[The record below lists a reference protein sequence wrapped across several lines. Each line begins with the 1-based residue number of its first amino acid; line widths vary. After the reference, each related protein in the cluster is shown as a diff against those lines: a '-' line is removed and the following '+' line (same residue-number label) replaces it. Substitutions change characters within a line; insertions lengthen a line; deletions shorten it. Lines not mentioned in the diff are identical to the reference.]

1 MQQPFVRFEHVEKS
15 YDGKQLVVRD
25 LTLDIAQGEFL
36 TLLGP
41 SGSGKTTT
49 LMMLAGFETATSG
62 EIYLDGKPI
71 NRIAP
76 EHRNIGMVF
85 QSYALFPHMTVAEN
99 VGFPLRVRG
108 ITGEA
113 AHSRVMAALDKVG
126 LKGLESRRP
135 AQMSGGQQQ
144 RVAVAR
150 ALVFEPKLVL
160 MDEPLSALDKQLREQ
175 LQYEIKRLHSDL
187 GITIV
192 YVTHDQTEALAMSDR
207 IAVFHHGR
215 IQQIDI
221 PTQLYER
228 PANAFVAQFIGENNT
243 LKGTV
248 HSATGSSCQIALA
261 DGTLIHGQAVDTPAL
276 GAHKLVSIRPER
288 VRISPQTQGD
298 GNANV
303 VKATVID
310 ITYLGR
316 YARLRLKA
324 CGLEDFIVTLPNDGR
339 DLALAGGNTIHIGWD
354 AADCRVLD
362 SE

>member
-1 MQQPFVRFEHVEKS
+1 MQQPFVRFDHVEKS

-99 VGFPLRVRG
+99 VGFPLSVRG

-207 IAVFHHGR
+207 IAVFHQGR

-243 LKGTV
+243 LSGKVSAVSGT
-248 HSATGSSCQIALA
+248 SCQVALA
-261 DGTLIHGQAVDTPAL
+261 DGTVITGQSVAAPKVGDAT
-276 GAHKLVSIRPER
+276 LVSIRPER
-288 VRISPQTQGD
+288 VRLNPQSQGD
-298 GNANV
+298 DSHV
-303 VKATVID
+303 VGTVVD

-339 DLALAGGNTIHIGWD
+339 DLALAGGNPIHIGWD
-354 AADCRVLD
+354 AVDCRVLE

>member
-1 MQQPFVRFEHVEKS
+1 MQQPFVRFDHVEKS

-99 VGFPLRVRG
+99 VGFPLSVRG

-150 ALVFEPKLVL
+150 ALAARPALVL
-160 MDEPLSALDKQLREQ
+160 ADEPTASLDPENTATAMDLIQSACRADGAALLCTSHDPTLRARFARVE
-175 LQYEIKRLHSDL
+175 S
-187 GITIV
+187 
-192 YVTHDQTEALAMSDR
+192 
-207 IAVFHHGR
+207 
-215 IQQIDI
+215 ID
-221 PTQLYER
+221 P
-228 PANAFVAQFIGENNT
+228 FVAG
-243 LKGTV
+243 
-248 HSATGSSCQIALA
+248 
-261 DGTLIHGQAVDTPAL
+261 
-276 GAHKLVSIRPER
+276 GA
-288 VRISPQTQGD
+288 
-298 GNANV
+298 A
-303 VKATVID
+303 
-310 ITYLGR
+310 
-316 YARLRLKA
+316 
-324 CGLEDFIVTLPNDGR
+324 
-339 DLALAGGNTIHIGWD
+339 
-354 AADCRVLD
+354 
-362 SE
+362 

>member
-1 MQQPFVRFEHVEKS
+1 
-15 YDGKQLVVRD
+15 
-25 LTLDIAQGEFL
+25 
-36 TLLGP
+36 
-41 SGSGKTTT
+41 
-49 LMMLAGFETATSG
+49 
-62 EIYLDGKPI
+62 
-71 NRIAP
+71 
-76 EHRNIGMVF
+76 
-85 QSYALFPHMTVAEN
+85 MTVAEN
-99 VGFPLRVRG
+99 VGFPLSVRG

-207 IAVFHHGR
+207 IAVFHNGR
-215 IQQIDI
+215 IQQIDV

-243 LKGTV
+243 LSGTV
-248 HSATGSSCQIALA
+248 HSVSGSGCQIALA
-261 DGTLIHGQAVDTPAL
+261 DGTLISGQAVGTPSV

-288 VRISPQTQGD
+288 VRINPQSPGD
-298 GNANV
+298 GNVAS
-303 VKATVID
+303 ATVVD

>member
-1 MQQPFVRFEHVEKS
+1 MQQPFVRFDHVEKS

-99 VGFPLRVRG
+99 VGFPLSVRG

-175 LQYEIKRLHSDL
+175 LQYEIKRLHNEL

-215 IQQIDI
+215 IQQIDV

-243 LKGTV
+243 V
-248 HSATGSSCQIALA
+248 HSVSGSGCQIALA
-261 DGTLIHGQAVDTPAL
+261 DGTLIKGQAVGTPSM

-288 VRISPQTQGD
+288 VRINPPHGDD
-298 GNANV
+298 GNVLA
-303 VKATVID
+303 ATVID

>member
-1 MQQPFVRFEHVEKS
+1 MQQPYVRFDHVEKS
-15 YDGKQLVVRD
+15 YDGRQLVVKD
-25 LTLDIAQGEFL
+25 LNLDIAQGEFL

-49 LMMLAGFETATSG
+49 LMMLAGFETATAG

-99 VGFPLRVRG
+99 VGFPLSVRG
-108 ITGEA
+108 IKGNVAEQ
-113 AHSRVMAALDKVG
+113 RVLRALEKVG
-126 LKGLESRRP
+126 LKGFESRRP

-150 ALVFEPKLVL
+150 ALVFEPQLVL

-175 LQYEIKRLHSDL
+175 LQYEIKRLHSEL

-207 IAVFHHGR
+207 VAVFHQGR
-215 IQQIDI
+215 IQQIDA

-228 PANAFVAQFIGENNT
+228 PSNAFVAQFIGENNT
-243 LKGTV
+243 LHGHVSALNGSTCEVTLLNGTRLPAQAV
-248 HSATGSSCQIALA
+248 AVQEV
-261 DGTLIHGQAVDTPAL
+261 GQATRLSV
-276 GAHKLVSIRPER
+276 RPER
-288 VRISPQTQGD
+288 IHLNPPAGAVETLVSGT
-298 GNANV
+298 V
-303 VKATVID
+303 VDV
-310 ITYLGR
+310 TYLGR
-316 YARLRLKA
+316 YARLRLHA

-339 DLALAGGNTIHIGWD
+339 DLSLQAGSTATLGWNV
-354 AADCRVLD
+354 ADCRALD
-362 SE
+362 GV